1 MRRVHR
7 LKCVCVKEGREA
19 LLETQV
25 QKEIQDMKDH
35 LVQKDQGE
43 NLESVADQEVTVL
56 RAVLVIKVTR
66 GR

>member
-25 QKEIQDMKDH
+25 KKEIQDMKDH

-43 NLESVADQEVTVL
+43 NRESVADQEVTVL

-66 GR
+66 G